1 MKLGNV
7 PTDLKN
13 DLEAGFAVVFEV
25 LDESQIAAL
34 IEATQ
39 TSTTGA
45 VSQRESIFAIRNLL
59 EMPAIRELARSPEVR
74 ALVEPVLGPDA
85 FAVRGIFFDKTP
97 DANWKVVWH
106 QDLSIAV
113 QEKREVEGYGPW
125 SVKAGTV
132 HVQPPMEVLERMIT
146 VRLHLD
152 HCTLENGPLKVIAGS
167 HRLGRLSAEQIA
179 EQRAQN
185 EEITVPVP
193 LGGALLMRPLI
204 LHASSPS
211 QTPAHWRVVHL
222 EFAAQSLPD
231 GLEWH
236 QRV

>member
-1 MKLGNV
+1 MTNLCR
-7 PTDLKN
+7 
-13 DLEAGFAVVFEV
+13 DLEQGFAVVPQV

-34 IEATQ
+34 IEATKAP
-39 TSTTGA
+39 STGA

-59 EMPAIRELARSPEVR
+59 EVPAIRELARSPEVR
-74 ALVEPVLGPDA
+74 ALVEPILGPNA

-113 QEKREVEGYGPW
+113 QEKREVEGFGPW
-125 SVKAGTV
+125 SVKAGAV
-132 HVQPPMEVLERMIT
+132 HVQPPMAVLEKMLT

-167 HRLGRLSAEQIA
+167 HQLGRLSAAQIA

-185 EEITVPVP
+185 EEIVVPVP

-211 QTPAHWRVVHL
+211 QTPAHRRVVHL
-222 EFAAQSLPD
+222 EFAVEPLPE

-236 QRV
+236 QQV